1 MRRYGTTRKKVDK
14 SGKRVFGITYYPQ
27 IPLDNS
33 DRLYTTIDGERI
45 ENIAF
50 TFYEDETLWWVIAKA
65 NGIKGK
71 TALKPGENLRIPL
84 NIQRITENFR
94 NINKSG

>member
-1 MRRYGTTRKKVDK
+1 MKRYGTTKRKLDK
-14 SGKRVFGITYYPQ
+14 SGKRVFGTTYYPQ

-50 TFYEDETLWWVIAKA
+50 TFYEDVSLWWVIAKA
-65 NGIKGK
+65 NGFKGK
-71 TALKPGENLRIPL
+71 VVFKSGEVIRIPGNVSAIVTKFKEL
-84 NIQRITENFR
+84 N
-94 NINKSG
+94 K

>member
-14 SGKRVFGITYYPQ
+14 SGKRVFGTTYYPQ

-33 DRLYTTIDGERI
+33 DRLYTTIDGETI

-50 TFYEDETLWWVIAKA
+50 TFYEDVTLWWVIAKA
-65 NGIKGK
+65 NGFKGK
-71 TALKPGENLRIPL
+71 VTFKSGEVIRIPGNVSSIVAKFKEL
-84 NIQRITENFR
+84 N
-94 NINKSG
+94 K